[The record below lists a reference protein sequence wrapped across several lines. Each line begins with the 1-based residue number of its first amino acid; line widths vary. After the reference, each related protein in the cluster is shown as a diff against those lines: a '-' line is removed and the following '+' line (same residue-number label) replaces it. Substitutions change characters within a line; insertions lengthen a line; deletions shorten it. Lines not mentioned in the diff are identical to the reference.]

1 MKLYDLLEF
10 DNIVIQCHN
19 SPDADTIAA
28 GFALYWYI
36 KEHNK
41 QVRLIYSG
49 NEIISKSN
57 MTLLITEL
65 NIPVEYVTELDFIP
79 ELLVTVD
86 CVYGEGNVKRFKA
99 KNIACIDHHR
109 ISGEPPAMSEIRS
122 SYGSCSS
129 VIASMLDCEGID
141 YTKDIS
147 VATALYYGLYMDTNG
162 FGEIA
167 HPNDRNLRD
176 RAAECHSKPLMA
188 ILRNSIL
195 SAEEMEIAGDALH
208 SCRYDD
214 KLKYALVEARPCDPN
229 ILGFISD
236 ILLQV
241 DSVNVCVVFSK
252 ISSGIKLSVR
262 SCITEISAADFVR
275 AITENAGSGGGHEQK
290 AGGIIKYDIYE
301 LLYPGKAPVD
311 FLRERITEYLSES
324 LIIRAGE
331 YSPDISDMKK
341 YRKKK
346 LTVGYVPSTDIVPEG
361 TDILIRTLEGDIS
374 VRTANDVYIM
384 IGILGEVYPIK
395 KEKFERSYCPS
406 SEPICLK
413 TEYIPSI
420 VEKPNY
426 TVRQLTEYARGCT
439 SQTDSRIWAR
449 QLCEPVR
456 VYTLWD
462 KDRYYRGRR
471 GDYLAA
477 QFHDTSDVYIIGK
490 DVFDLLYEPEE

>member
-28 GFALYWYI
+28 GFVLYWYI
-36 KEHNK
+36 KEHGR
-41 QVRLIYSG
+41 QARLIYSG

-57 MTLLITEL
+57 MTVMITEL
-65 NIPVEYVTELDFIP
+65 NIPVEYVTELDFIS

-86 CVYGEGNVKRFKA
+86 CVYGEGNVKKFEA

-109 ISGEPPAMSEIRS
+109 ICGDPPGMSEIRC

-129 VIASMLDCEGID
+129 VIASMLDSEGID

-147 VATALYYGLYMDTNG
+147 VATALYYGLYMDTGG
-162 FGEIA
+162 FSEIA
-167 HPNDRNLRD
+167 HPDDRNLRD
-176 RAAECHSKPLMA
+176 RAAECHNKPLMA

-208 SCRYDD
+208 SCCYDNE
-214 KLKYALVEARPCDPN
+214 LKYALVEARPCDPN

-241 DSVNVCVVFSK
+241 DSVNACVVFSK

-262 SCITEISAADFVR
+262 SCVNEISAADLAKFL
-275 AITENAGSGGGHEQK
+275 TENTGSGGGHGQK
-290 AGGIIKYDIYE
+290 AGGIIKYDIYG
-301 LLYPGKAPVD
+301 LLYPEKEITD
-311 FLRERITEYLSES
+311 FLRKKMAEYFSES

-331 YSPDISDMKK
+331 YTPDVSDMKK

-346 LTVGYVPSTDIVPEG
+346 LTVGYAPSTDIVPEG

-374 VRTANDVYIM
+374 VNAANDVYIM
-384 IGILGEVYPIK
+384 IGVLGEVYPIK
-395 KEKFERSYCPS
+395 KEKFERSYCAS
-406 SEPICLK
+406 NEPICLK
-413 TEYIPSI
+413 SEYIPSI

-439 SQTDSRIWAR
+439 SQTDSHIWAR
-449 QLCEPVR
+449 QLDEPVR

-462 KDRYYRGRR
+462 KERYYRGRC
-471 GDYLAA
+471 GDYLAV
-477 QFHDTSDVYIIGK
+477 QYSDTSDVYIIGK
-490 DVFDLLYEPEE
+490 DVFDVLYEPEE